1 MSEINDIQNDLK
13 NENLSEATKEVLN
26 NFLDSKTLE
35 WRKPFE
41 SDSDDDFSSFGLC
54 DIDLYYVMYMKV
66 TTDCL
71 LPFNVYLSGN
81 DSNKSFKTL
90 DEAVKYAKSNLEHYY
105 IVPDFDLEL

>member
-41 SDSDDDFSSFGLC
+41 SDSDDFSSFGLC
-54 DIDLYYVMYMKV
+54 Q
-66 TTDCL
+66 
-71 LPFNVYLSGN
+71 
-81 DSNKSFKTL
+81 
-90 DEAVKYAKSNLEHYY
+90 
-105 IVPDFDLEL
+105 